1 MKTKAAM
8 LNFKGKSTPTVRSH
22 FRLSVAAL
30 AVSILTP
37 SLFVA
42 CGGEDTE
49 GKDAAKS
56 SDSTP
61 AAAPAEAAATAVTPA
76 PVVEKLVPSETQDD
90 LNLFLNNEVKDLIKK
105 SANSA
110 AVRDVATVLLE
121 KLENHYNAISSQP
134 VDKARVKLAVD
145 IAEFQRQLT
154 AWERS
159 YTSYERALKDWE
171 ALEMKDKAEISVQRL
186 KSSIYNGLAFTL
198 LSRPSS
204 NPVLVAENRQKAL
217 GFFKEQ
223 LDSDLSIFN
232 AIGPKEG
239 DAVPAGSWSEDI
251 NTATND
257 LISSY
262 RCVGD
267 GFLLTDNNADAEAA
281 YQEGVKIAQRVQKLS
296 EQPTLQLIRILSA
309 LGDLQLKM
317 NKEAEAVKSLTSAA
331 QIAIQLNKQ
340 SGDARIKLET
350 KQIVDRLAPIIQRH
364 QPTQPAASA
373 AQ

>member
-1 MKTKAAM
+1 MKAAL
-8 LNFKGKSTPTVRSH
+8 LNFKENNL
-22 FRLSVAAL
+22 RLSMTAL

-37 SLFVA
+37 SVFVA

-49 GKDAAKS
+49 KKDTAT
-56 SDSTP
+56 STD
-61 AAAPAEAAATAVTPA
+61 ATTATAPAEAGAATPA
-76 PVVEKLVPSETQDD
+76 PTPTPVSAKQTPSETQDD
-90 LNLFLNNEVKDLIKK
+90 LNRFLNNEVKDLIIK

-121 KLENHYNAISSQP
+121 KLENHYQAISSQP
-134 VDKARVKLAVD
+134 VNIERLELAVD

-159 YTSYERALKDWE
+159 HASYERALKVWDE
-171 ALEMKDKAEISVQRL
+171 LDMKEKAEIKVQRL

-198 LSRPSS
+198 LSRPST
-204 NPVLVAENRQKAL
+204 NPVLVAENRQAAL

-232 AIGPKEG
+232 AVGPKEG
-239 DAVPAGSWSEDI
+239 DVVPAGSWSDEV
-251 NTATND
+251 NAATND

-281 YQEGVKIAQRVQKLS
+281 YKEGVKIAQRVQKLS

-317 NKEAEAVKSLTSAA
+317 DNEPEAVKSLTSAA
-331 QIAIQLNKQ
+331 QVAIQLNKQ
-340 SGDARIKLET
+340 SSDARVKLET

-364 QPTQPAASA
+364 QPTQPAAGTA